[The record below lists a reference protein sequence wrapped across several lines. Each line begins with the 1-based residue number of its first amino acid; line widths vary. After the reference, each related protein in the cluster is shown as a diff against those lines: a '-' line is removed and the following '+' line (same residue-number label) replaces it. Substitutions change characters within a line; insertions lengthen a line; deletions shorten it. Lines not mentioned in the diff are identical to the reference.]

1 MIDLLFVRHGEAA
14 QSWGQHVDPGLSAL
28 GRSQSAETAE
38 ILNGVAPSDT
48 VLMSSPKL
56 RAQETA
62 QPFAELRSAPVII
75 TDVFREVPSVTDL
88 ENRQAWLQN
97 LMRGTWSDVKEPE
110 VLAWREGVISAVLG
124 LGHHSVVF
132 THFMVLN
139 VIVGHIRGS
148 DAVLQYWP
156 ANGSV
161 TRCRLANGEIQ
172 LVELGAQMS
181 TVVN

>member
-1 MIDLLFVRHGEAA
+1 VIDLFFVRHGEAA
-14 QSWGQHVDPGLSAL
+14 QSWGQHVDPGLSEL
-28 GRSQSAETAE
+28 GRSQSAETAQL
-38 ILNGVAPSDT
+38 LNGVAPVDT

-75 TDVFREVPSVTDL
+75 ADVFREVPSVTDL
-88 ENRQAWLQN
+88 ENRQAWLRG
-97 LMRGTWSDVKEPE
+97 LMRGTWRDVNEPE
-110 VLAWREGVISAVLG
+110 VLAWREGVISAVAC
-124 LGHHSVVF
+124 LGHHTAVF
-132 THFMVLN
+132 SHFMVLN
-139 VIVGHIRGS
+139 VLIGHIRGS

-161 TRCRLANGEIQ
+161 TRCRLADGEVQ